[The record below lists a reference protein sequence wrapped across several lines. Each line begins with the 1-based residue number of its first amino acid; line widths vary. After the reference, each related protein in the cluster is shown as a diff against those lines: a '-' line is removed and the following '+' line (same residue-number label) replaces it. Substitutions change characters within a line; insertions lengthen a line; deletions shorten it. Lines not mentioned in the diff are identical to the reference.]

1 MIIFNIFSSQ
11 NKFFLRGNIWLD
23 FQTNF
28 SNFLFKTV
36 LWCFFLT
43 ITYRTMVISYWIR
56 PCDRS
61 QNTPRILKIR
71 TEYSKYT
78 QNTQNTHRILK
89 IRTEYSKYTQNTQST
104 QRIPNKRSICSLQI
118 SKLALNKLHEG
129 YSPKNSNLELCT
141 IQYDLGRVF
150 NASGFYLRATASPV
164 NSLYKSLQFR
174 AISWN
179 SAQLRAIQ
187 EQLRAIP
194 HSCAQRNCD

>member
-1 MIIFNIFSSQ
+1 MFFSHY
-11 NKFFLRGNIWLD
+11 N
-23 FQTNF
+23 
-28 SNFLFKTV
+28 
-36 LWCFFLT
+36 
-43 ITYRTMVISYWIR
+43 ISYHGHIILDMTMWSK
-56 PCDRS
+56 PKYAQNT
-61 QNTPRILKIR
+61 QNTPRILKIRPEYSKYAQNTQNTHRILKIR

-194 HSCAQRNCD
+194 HSCAQRNSDWKP

>member
-1 MIIFNIFSSQ
+1 
-11 NKFFLRGNIWLD
+11 
-23 FQTNF
+23 
-28 SNFLFKTV
+28 
-36 LWCFFLT
+36 
-43 ITYRTMVISYWIR
+43 MVISYWIR

-141 IQYDLGRVF
+141 IQYDLGRVS

-164 NSLYKSLQFR
+164 NSLQVLTISRNFVKFR
-174 AISWN
+174 TIARNSRTVARN
-179 SAQLRAIQ
+179 SAQLRAT
-187 EQLRAIP
+187 ELRL
-194 HSCAQRNCD
+194 